1 MELTDCISTVLIFAS
16 MNLVPYRVLN
26 TIGLRVID
34 ASIFPLIPNANI
46 NVPAMATGCQGAD
59 FMLEQWNLQ

>member
-1 MELTDCISTVLIFAS
+1 